1 MAEDLLFI
9 EPDENLSAALS
20 VYIRRQQFDVRTAGS
35 ADAAR
40 EYLEDHIPDVVLAN
54 PDLPDYDGT
63 RLLLEFKG
71 RHAEIPL
78 ILLTDPGDLESVMEV
93 FGAKAD
99 DYLQK
104 PVKSIALDI
113 SLQHARQHL
122 RLARKFSRYA
132 RQLEDLHEA
141 HNLYH
146 QLFDEVP
153 CYISV
158 QDRQFRLTATNR
170 LFKRDFGNEV
180 GDFCYKIYKHRDA
193 PCPEC
198 PVAKTFED
206 GRRHQAE
213 EVVTSRHGRQ
223 YNVMTWT
230 APIMDEHGEINQV
243 MEMATNITQVRR
255 LQDHLTSLG
264 LMLGSMSHGV
274 KGMMTALD
282 GGVYQLE
289 TGIRNGDAERIQH
302 SYERIADTSSRI
314 RKMVLDILYYAKS
327 RGMQYQTTD
336 AAQLAKSLADAAS
349 EMAGKQGVAF
359 HADIAADAGEFEVDP
374 DWFYQA
380 VLNFLENAVDACVM
394 DPDEPRHRIDFTA
407 VSQDADTV
415 ELEIA
420 DNGIGMDEE
429 ARRKMFTLFF
439 SSKGSKGTGLGL
451 YIANHI
457 IAQHG
462 GSIKV
467 DSVYGQGTCV
477 KIRVP
482 RHRTAAA
489 RAIDSLLNSH
499 AGAENGKKG
508 FH

>member
-35 ADAAR
+35 ADAAE
-40 EYLEDHIPDVVLAN
+40 EYLSKQIPDIVLAN
-54 PDLPDYDGT
+54 PGLPDYDGT
-63 RLLLEFKG
+63 RFLLDFKSK
-71 RHAEIPL
+71 HAEIPL
-78 ILLTDPGDLESVMEV
+78 ILLTEPGDLESAMEV

-122 RLARKFSRYA
+122 RLTRKFFRYA

-180 GDFCYKIYKHRDA
+180 GDFCYKIYKHRDT

-198 PVAKTFED
+198 PVAKTFAD

-230 APIMDEHGEINQV
+230 APLMDEHGEINQV

-289 TGIRNGDAERIQH
+289 TGIRNGDTERIEN

-336 AAQLAKSLADAAS
+336 AARLAKSLADAGS
-349 EMAGKQGVAF
+349 EMAEKQGVAF
-359 HADIAADAGEFEVDP
+359 HSEIDPDTGEFEVDP

-394 DPDEPRHRIDFTA
+394 DSDKSGHRLDFT
-407 VSQDADTV
+407 VVPQDADTV
-415 ELEIA
+415 GLQIA

-429 ARRKMFTLFF
+429 ARRKMFSLFF

-457 IAQHG
+457 IEQHG
-462 GSIKV
+462 GGIEV
-467 DSVYGQGTCV
+467 DSVYGEGTRV

-489 RAIDSLLNSH
+489 RAVDSLLSPH
-499 AGAENGKKG
+499 TDSEDGKRG
-508 FH
+508 LN

>member
-9 EPDENLSAALS
+9 EPDEDLSAALS
-20 VYIRRQQFDVRTAGS
+20 VYIRRQQFDVRTACV
-35 ADAAR
+35 ADAA
-40 EYLEDHIPDVVLAN
+40 EKSLSKQIPDIVLAN
-54 PDLPDYDGT
+54 PSLPDDDGT
-63 RLLLEFKG
+63 RLLLEFKSK
-71 RHAEIPL
+71 HAEIPL
-78 ILLTDPGDLESVMEV
+78 ILLTDPGNLESAMEA
-93 FGAKAD
+93 FGPKAD

-141 HNLYH
+141 NTLYH

-170 LFKRDFGNEV
+170 LFKWDFGNEV
-180 GDFCYKIYKHRDA
+180 GDFCYKIYKHRDT

-198 PVAKTFED
+198 PVAKTFAD
-206 GRRHQAE
+206 GKRHQAE
-213 EVVTSRHGRQ
+213 EVVTSRYGRQ

-230 APIMDEHGEINQV
+230 APLMDEHGEISQV

-289 TGIRNGDAERIQH
+289 TGIRNGDSERIQN

-336 AAQLAKSLADAAS
+336 AARLAKSLADAAS

-359 HADIAADAGEFEVDP
+359 HNEIDPDTGEFEVDP

-394 DPDEPRHRIDFTA
+394 DPQKPQHRIDFT
-407 VSQDADTV
+407 VVPEDAETV
-415 ELEIA
+415 RLEIA

-429 ARRKMFTLFF
+429 SRRKMFTLFF
-439 SSKGSKGTGLGL
+439 SSKGSKGTGLGM

-462 GSIKV
+462 GAIEV
-467 DSVYGQGTCV
+467 DSVYGQGTRV

-482 RHRTAAA
+482 RNRTAAA
-489 RAIDSLLNSH
+489 RAVDSLLSPH
-499 AGAENGKKG
+499 TDSEDGKKDSN
-508 FH
+508 